1 MVPCIATYVML
12 LNNVLDLNK
21 KLFLSERVALPVLNP
36 KSAIFSLTNISDNN
50 YLSVNHLRVILK

>member
-21 KLFLSERVALPVLNP
+21 KLFRLGIISQSKCSFCEVYDERH
-36 KSAIFSLTNISDNN
+36 F
-50 YLSVNHLRVILK
+50 